1 MHKDRLLTGIIHHRF
16 IHLIRGQFLDTLG
29 PYFVRLTHGYPD
41 IRIND
46 IHILGT
52 CLHIFGQGD
61 AAAGLCRDCFTL
73 CHQLFCREIFC
84 RSACGKV
91 HTHLRTGYHQRVS
104 HVVTGISHISHADPL
119 QVSEMLT
126 DSQKICQHLGGME
139 FIGQSVPYGNLGVFR
154 QFLYDILSKTTVFDT
169 LEHACQYSGGIG
181 DAFFF
186 TDLGSGRIQIS
197 GTHSQIMRCHF
208 KSTSGTG
215 TGLLEDQS
223 HILAS
228 EGIYGDSF
236 FLFIFQVCRQ
246 VQQIFDLF
254 RCKVQ

>member
-1 MHKDRLLTGIIHHRF
+1 
-16 IHLIRGQFLDTLG
+16 
-29 PYFVRLTHGYPD
+29 
-41 IRIND
+41 
-46 IHILGT
+46 
-52 CLHIFGQGD
+52 
-61 AAAGLCRDCFTL
+61 
-73 CHQLFCREIFC
+73 
-84 RSACGKV
+84 
-91 HTHLRTGYHQRVS
+91 
-104 HVVTGISHISHADPL
+104 
-119 QVSEMLT
+119 MLT
-126 DSQKICQHLGGME
+126 DGQKICQHLGGME

-154 QFLYDILSKTTVFDT
+154 QFLYDILSKATVFDT

-197 GTHSQIMRCHF
+197 GTHSQVMCCHF

-246 VQQIFDLF
+246 VNQIHNLF
-254 RCKVQ
+254 LGEVLQCQKIASL